1 MKVLVT
7 GGRGLLGSAV
17 VRELAR
23 RGHDVTSFQRSSAA
37 HAYPVREVLGD
48 VTDPDAVA
56 ASMVGQEGVV
66 HLAALVSM
74 VGAWDDFVRVNV
86 DGTRIVLDAALA
98 AGVTRFVQVSSPSVA
113 HAGEPLVGAPATPA
127 DPDHA
132 RGNYARSKAIAELDA
147 LSRDG
152 DAMAVC
158 AIRPHLVWGPG
169 DTQLIGRIA
178 ERARAGR
185 LMLVDD
191 GAALIDTTYVDNAA
205 DAIAQAF
212 ERCDAPDVHGRAFV
226 VSNGQPRTVFELV
239 SRIAIAAGGRPP
251 TRHLPYAAAR
261 AAGAAVE
268 RAWVR
273 TGREGEPPL
282 TAFVAEQLATAH
294 WFDQRETWVALD
306 WRPRVSIEEG
316 LAELA
321 RSFSA
326 EADATR
332 RGAPATWP
340 STAV

>member
-23 RGHDVTSFQRSSAA
+23 RGHDVTSFQRSSAS
-37 HAYPVREVLGD
+37 HAYPVREMLGD
-48 VTDPDAVA
+48 ITDPDAVA
-56 ASMVGQEGVV
+56 AAMVGQDGLV

-74 VGAWDDFVRVNV
+74 IGAWDDFVRVNV
-86 DGTRIVLDAALA
+86 DGTRTVLDAAIA
-98 AGVTRFVQVSSPSVA
+98 AGVMRFVQVSSPSVA
-113 HAGEPLVGAPATPA
+113 HAGEPLVGAAATAA

-132 RGNYARSKAIAELDA
+132 RGNYARSKAIAELGA

-185 LMLVDD
+185 LVLVDD

-205 DAIAQAF
+205 EAIAQAF
-212 ERCDAPDVHGRAFV
+212 ERCDDPDVHGRAFV

-251 TRHLPYAAAR
+251 TRHLPYPAAR

-282 TAFVAEQLATAH
+282 TAFVAEQLGTAH
-294 WFDQRETWVALD
+294 WFDQRETQEALA

-321 RSFSA
+321 RSFTA

>member
-17 VRELAR
+17 VRELVR
-23 RGHDVTSFQRSSAA
+23 RGHDVTSFQRSSASHA
-37 HAYPVREVLGD
+37 HPVREVLGD
-48 VTDPDAVA
+48 ITDPDAVA
-56 ASMVGQEGVV
+56 AAMAGQDGVV

-86 DGTRIVLDAALA
+86 DGTRSVLDAASA
-98 AGVTRFVQVSSPSVA
+98 AGVTRFVQISSPSVA
-113 HAGEPLVGAPATPA
+113 HAGEPLVGASATPA

-132 RGNYARSKAIAELDA
+132 RGNYARSKAIAERDA

-152 DAMAVC
+152 DAIAVC

-239 SRIAIAAGGRPP
+239 SRIAIAAG
-251 TRHLPYAAAR
+251 
-261 AAGAAVE
+261 AAVE

-282 TAFVAEQLATAH
+282 TAFVAEQLGTAH
-294 WFDQRETWVALD
+294 WFDQRATRKALD

-321 RSFSA
+321 RSFTA
-326 EADATR
+326 EADVAR